1 MCQRLTESSQKVC
14 WAKYDRRWGDWQN
27 ARKNIYIK
35 ASSSLEGF
43 LNLHLTKRW
52 RPRLRGDSLL
62 QRVWQGN
69 LLSWSRGEIAKHWH
83 FGFCER
89 APRREDQ
96 ERRLRME
103 EGSES
108 CLGPLKGNNLLRITW
123 YLAWVI
129 VLFKASNYSRYL
141 KARVVSPAMVKVS
154 ERKHPSYSWNQSHC
168 HQGSVQT
175 LVKSVIHCLRML
187 FAFIC
192 RKKHIF
198 KREGLLWR
206 NSILQILTQ
215 QSSCHA

>member
-27 ARKNIYIK
+27 ARKNIYK
-35 ASSSLEGF
+35 KLPRHLRVFWTCTWQKDEDLDWEATPSYKELDKEPPLMKPWRNCQALALWLWWESTSSG
-43 LNLHLTKRW
+43 
-52 RPRLRGDSLL
+52 RPREETQNGRGIGILSRTTETEQCTQDNLICGL
-62 QRVWQGN
+62 GN
-69 LLSWSRGEIAKHWH
+69 
-83 FGFCER
+83 C
-89 APRREDQ
+89 
-96 ERRLRME
+96 
-103 EGSES
+103 
-108 CLGPLKGNNLLRITW
+108 T
-123 YLAWVI
+123 
-129 VLFKASNYSRYL
+129 FKACNYSRYL

-168 HQGSVQT
+168 HQGSLQT